1 MKYDDWL
8 AIIGFYMIIIYC
20 IISQIC
26 AVYFW
31 YLFSRNNDFLESLLI
46 GPFVAEFKG
55 ILWPFFI

>member
-1 MKYDDWL
+1 MNWDDWL
-8 AIIGFYMIIIYC
+8 ATIGFYMIIIYC
-20 IISQIC
+20 IITQIY